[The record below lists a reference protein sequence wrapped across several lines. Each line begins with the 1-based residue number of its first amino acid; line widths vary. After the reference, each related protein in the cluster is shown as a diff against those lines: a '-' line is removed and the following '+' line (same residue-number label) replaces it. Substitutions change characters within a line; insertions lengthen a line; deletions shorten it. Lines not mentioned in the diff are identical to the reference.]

1 MDTLKLARALEEFKD
16 AEGFTRLKTTRIRLD
31 PVNVKSI
38 REKTGLTQQ
47 SFAHDFGFSLS
58 TLRNWEQGTREPDG
72 SARVLL
78 KLIENDP
85 KYMLEGIRS
94 LLHAA

>member
-16 AEGFTRLKTTRIRLD
+16 AEGFARLKTTRIRID

-47 SFAHDFGFSLS
+47 EFAQSFGFSLS
-58 TLRNWEQGTREPDG
+58 TLRNWEQGAREPDG

-85 KYMLEGIRS
+85 RYMLEGIRS
-94 LLHAA
+94 LLHVA

>member
-16 AEGFTRLKTTRIRLD
+16 AKGFTRLKTTRIRID

-47 SFAHDFGFSLS
+47 DFAQNFGFSLS

>member
-16 AEGFTRLKTTRIRLD
+16 AEGFARLKTTRIRID

-47 SFAHDFGFSLS
+47 EFAQSFGFSLS
-58 TLRNWEQGTREPDG
+58 TLRNWEQGAREPNG

-85 KYMLEGIRS
+85 RYMLEGIRS
-94 LLHAA
+94 LLHVA